1 MHGNLFLEEPVAD
14 LEKLEEDFVNIVKE
28 KIKSDPENMLMM
40 NKVRIHHNYLASRLG
55 TILPQDAEYTENPLE
70 RENVAE
76 AAAVA
81 EVKSLREVYSKL
93 QASTTNLEMVRVPV
107 VEVDIV

>member
-1 MHGNLFLEEPVAD
+1 M
-14 LEKLEEDFVNIVKE
+14 
-28 KIKSDPENMLMM
+28 
-40 NKVRIHHNYLASRLG
+40 
-55 TILPQDAEYTENPLE
+55 
-70 RENVAE
+70 AE

-107 VEVDIV
+107 VEVDTA